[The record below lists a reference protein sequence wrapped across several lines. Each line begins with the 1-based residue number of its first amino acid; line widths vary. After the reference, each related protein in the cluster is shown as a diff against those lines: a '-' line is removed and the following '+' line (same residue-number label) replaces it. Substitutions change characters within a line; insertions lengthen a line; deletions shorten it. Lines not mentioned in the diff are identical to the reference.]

1 MSKYHSLIN
10 KFINSTIS
18 PDEREVL
25 ERWVLE
31 SEGNRTFFKD
41 RLKDSSRKLSV
52 DFDAD
57 LAYQRFTETLK
68 SKNKSPQ
75 RSQTIF
81 KYAAVLLVLLA
92 IGFIAK
98 QQLASSRTQKLIK
111 VVETEKEK
119 PFGNDIIIKLPDG
132 TTKVLNS
139 EESEIVTDAEGNVI
153 ASKDKNSLAFGK
165 SKTNVKNTPEFNEV
179 YIPYGQT
186 FKLKLS
192 DGTLVWLNVGSRL
205 RFPQSFVNSDNN
217 RIVYLEGEA
226 FFDVAK
232 NKDRPFIVNAHEVD
246 VKVLGTQFNIS
257 SYETDNYIATTLVE
271 GSVSV
276 YETRTPENNMQLTP
290 SFQVKYDKFGNNF
303 SKAKVDTD
311 LYTAWMQDRLVID
324 NLKFSEIL
332 VRLERRF
339 FVKFVNNAE
348 SLNDEIYKGE
358 FEDEDIESI
367 LKTISLSTHFN
378 YEINQN
384 VITITE

>member
-1 MSKYHSLIN
+1 MSKYHLLID

-25 ERWVLE
+25 ERWVRQSE
-31 SEGNRTFFKD
+31 SNQTFFKN
-41 RLKDSSRKLSV
+41 RLKDSGRRLSV

-57 LAYQRFTETLK
+57 LAYQRFTESLK
-68 SKNKSPQ
+68 SKKKSP
-75 RSQTIF
+75 RLYHRIF
-81 KYAAVLLVLLA
+81 KYAAVLAVMLA

-98 QQLASSRTQKLIK
+98 QQLASDDSKTSIK
-111 VVETEKEK
+111 VVETEEK
-119 PFGNDIIIKLPDG
+119 TPIGDDIVIKLADG
-132 TTKVLNS
+132 STKILNS
-139 EESEIVTDAEGNVI
+139 EGHEVVTDAKGNVV
-153 ASKDKNSLAFGK
+153 ANKGENSLTFEE
-165 SKTNVKNTPEFNEV
+165 SNTIDKNTPAYNEV

-192 DGTLVWLNVGSRL
+192 DGTLVWLNAGSKL
-205 RFPQSFVNSDNN
+205 RFPQSFAITDTD

-232 NKDRPFIVNAHEVD
+232 NKDRPFIVNAQEVD
-246 VKVLGTQFNIS
+246 VRVLGTRFNIS
-257 SYETDNYIATTLVE
+257 SYDTDNYIATTLVE
-271 GSVSV
+271 GSVNV
-276 YETRTPENNMQLTP
+276 YETRTPDNVVQLTP

-303 SKAKVDTD
+303 SKTKVDTN
-311 LYTAWMQDRLVID
+311 LYTAWMHNRLVID

-358 FEDEDIESI
+358 FEDENIEAI
-367 LKTISLSTHFN
+367 LKTISLSTPFN